1 MTIDIRA
8 ALERLVELNDIFGGL
23 DWKPWPAAIAA
34 ARLALAEPEPPI
46 NGKAEVVLEATPAE
60 PFSGSCL
67 SGLITGQIGYARVG
81 SGTPTDFRWGR
92 RNGAL
97 VLQVGYPWRQGAEH
111 GVDWKDVPTVDL
123 DNEAQP

>member
-1 MTIDIRA
+1 MTTDIRA
-8 ALERLVELNDIFGGL
+8 ALDAM
-23 DWKPWPAAIAA
+23 KA
-34 ARLALAEPEPPI
+34 ARAALAAEPEPPA
-46 NGKAEVVLEATPAE
+46 NGKVEVVLEATPAE
-60 PFSGSCL
+60 PFSGSGL